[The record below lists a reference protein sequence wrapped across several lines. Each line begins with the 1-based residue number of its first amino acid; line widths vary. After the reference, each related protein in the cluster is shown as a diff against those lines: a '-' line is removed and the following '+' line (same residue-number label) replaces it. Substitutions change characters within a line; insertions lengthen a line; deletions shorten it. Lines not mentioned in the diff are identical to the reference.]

1 MMFALLLILSLAAG
15 AQEQPDFR
23 YEVLRSKVWKDEPGE
38 LLITPSGIDYRS
50 TSGKTSLEIPYVDIR
65 ELDLSDSGT
74 IHIQTYDMLK
84 KKLSGRRTYTFHLRH
99 LRGVRH
105 EESLV
110 KYLSDK
116 VKRPVLA
123 SYTLDTQPEF
133 EIPAYHRHVWS
144 GCSGTI
150 RITPEGLQFL
160 STNEEHSRTWL
171 YSEVKTFGG
180 SDPFSFRITTLAE
193 TYTFDLKEPLPRQV
207 YESVWQRV
215 YDLPPR
221 YNTQANSRPQA
232 RQ

>member
-1 MMFALLLILSLAAG
+1 MFALLLILSLAAG

-23 YEVLRSKVWKDEPGE
+23 YDVLRSKVWKDEPGQ
-38 LLITPSGIDYRS
+38 LLITASGIDYRS
-50 TSGKTSLEIPYVDIR
+50 VNGKTSIQLPYVDIR
-65 ELDLSDSGT
+65 EMDLSDSGT
-74 IHIQTYDMLK
+74 IRIQTYDMLK
-84 KKLSGRRTYTFHLRH
+84 KRLSGRRAYTFHLRR

-105 EESLV
+105 DEHLV
-110 KYLSDK
+110 KFLSDRMS
-116 VKRPVLA
+116 RPVLA
-123 SYTLDTQPEF
+123 SYTMNAQPEF
-133 EIPAYHRHVWS
+133 EIPAYHRHVLS

-171 YSEVKTFGG
+171 YSEVMTFGG

-193 TYTFDLKEPLPRQV
+193 TYTFDLKEPLSRQA

-221 YNTQANSRPQA
+221 YNTQTNSGPLA